1 MKKGVLKIC
10 VLILVLSF
18 FGITNFYAQS
28 QGMVSIVI
36 DPKMAVEGPYKTSE
50 HGELDITLRVACH
63 HLKYE
68 IGAFTEL
75 FPAIEYYGFGLF
87 FKYKFLLEKNPKK
100 FNRWVLPIGAD
111 VGFIKRNQE
120 FEEKVLMFNFAIDGG
135 VRFFITKNIGL
146 ELGINYRYRSDLE
159 EIYQDNFQMRYNVY
173 SGLVF
178 VWE

>member
-1 MKKGVLKIC
+1 
-10 VLILVLSF
+10 
-18 FGITNFYAQS
+18 
-28 QGMVSIVI
+28 
-36 DPKMAVEGPYKTSE
+36 
-50 HGELDITLRVACH
+50 
-63 HLKYE
+63 
-68 IGAFTEL
+68 
-75 FPAIEYYGFGLF
+75 F

-135 VRFFITKNIGL
+135 VRFFMTKNIGL